1 MKDFELKFSG
11 LTVGKHQFNY
21 EATKM
26 FFESFQGRGLESELI
41 HDGKVAFDVE
51 LDKKENLLVFDI
63 IYDGKVNVDCDVCL
77 DQLDVEVSGDSRII
91 GKYSDEDVWGE
102 EDVIY
107 IPSKDH
113 KVDLSEIFYQ
123 FIHLSL
129 PAKTVHE
136 EGKCDPVML
145 EKLKEYNGG
154 EVSSKEESDPRWN
167 TLKDL
172 FKDKN

>member
-91 GKYSDEDVWGE
+91 GKYSDELGSIAMKMFGE
-102 EDVIY
+102 KKMLFTSPLKIIKSIY
-107 IPSKDH
+107 PKFFINSF
-113 KVDLSEIFYQ
+113 IFHYLQ
-123 FIHLSL
+123 KRFT
-129 PAKTVHE
+129 K
-136 EGKCDPVML
+136 
-145 EKLKEYNGG
+145 KES
-154 EVSSKEESDPRWN
+154 VTR
-167 TLKDL
+167 
-172 FKDKN
+172 

>member
-21 EATKM
+21 EVTKT
-26 FFESFQGRGLESELI
+26 FFETFQDRGIEGELI
-41 HDGKVAFDVE
+41 HNGKLAFDVE

-63 IYDGKVNVDCDVCL
+63 FYNGSVNVDCDICL
-77 DQLDVEVSGDSRII
+77 DILDIEISGDSRII
-91 GKYSDEDVWGE
+91 GKFSDEDVWGE

-107 IPSKDH
+107 IPPRDH
-113 KVDLSEIFYQ
+113 KVDLSELFYQ
-123 FIHLSL
+123 LIHLAL
-129 PAKTVHE
+129 PSKAVHE
-136 EGKCDPVML
+136 EGKCDPIMI

-154 EVSSKEESDPRWN
+154 EDSSNEASDPRWN